1 MFSTLVSVV
10 SQTIPDSLDS
20 LAKLQLGGD
29 PPRPPPHPWAAPF
42 AASAE
47 SAKQRAAVDAGGGAS
62 AEPAPACR
70 AAPVRDAAVATL
82 VSSNEG
88 YPAGALAIGAA
99 LEALGSRLRRVAM
112 VTPAVEGGIRT
123 LLAGGSWEVVEVGEV
138 RCNQVLGAG
147 VTADK
152 YDLGEDY
159 QRKKAKWLTTCA
171 AAQFGANSAQ
181 FRAIL

>member
-62 AEPAPACR
+62 AEPPPACR

>member
-1 MFSTLVSVV
+1 MPDAEAGRFRAQAAAIQQSAVEVPAECQPARVQDLAVVTLL
-10 SQTIPDSLDS
+10 TN
-20 LAKLQLGGD
+20 
-29 PPRPPPHPWAAPF
+29 
-42 AASAE
+42 
-47 SAKQRAAVDAGGGAS
+47 
-62 AEPAPACR
+62 
-70 AAPVRDAAVATL
+70 
-82 VSSNEG
+82 NEG

>member
-1 MFSTLVSVV
+1 MFATLASVV

-42 AASAE
+42 AASAKP
-47 SAKQRAAVDAGGGAS
+47 ATQRAAVEAGGGAS
-62 AEPAPACR
+62 SEPACR